1 MGPTEEC
8 SHFVEESEDETADSS
23 LEKTY
28 EELISKQ
35 EILSSE
41 SSEKEIIPKKKSI
54 KNENF
59 RHPSHEVRSRSTILD
74 ESSDPELRIKSVFL
88 SSGEEST
95 SSMDEEY
102 FRH

>member
-1 MGPTEEC
+1 MG
-8 SHFVEESEDETADSS
+8 ETADLSS
-23 LEKTY
+23 EKSKEKENKHYLEKAY

-41 SSEKEIIPKKKSI
+41 SSKKEIIPKKKSI
-54 KNENF
+54 KNEHF
-59 RHPSHEVRSRSTILD
+59 RHSSYEVRSRSTILD

-88 SSGEEST
+88 SSAEEST